1 MTKQSLTH
9 FAMPVAM
16 LALALSTSPGLA
28 QNKPSGPRDA
38 GHQSSHQSQGGS
50 RTTHAPQSGSPS
62 YTFGFLDFPQA
73 PNTAA
78 SGVNK
83 KFEIVGAY
91 GSSVPQGDG
100 GIGFQLKVA
109 LGKNAETETYRSV
122 NFPGEP
128 AEQFANGLNDSG
140 QIVGDY
146 LDASGNSHGYELSGG
161 TFSSFDY
168 PGATGTNASAINNS
182 GVIVGGWWPS
192 SLLAQG
198 FQLSGGTYTVIN
210 FPGSTQTFPYGINNS
225 GDIVGFYDDASDV
238 THGFLLSGGTY
249 TSIDVPGAVGT
260 YATSIND
267 VGEIVGGYC
276 TTAQC
281 MDDQN
286 TIQGYLLSGGIFATL
301 NVPGSTSTIIFGIN
315 KKGVIVG
322 SYGTCGEGA
331 GLAHGFFATP

>member
-1 MTKQSLTH
+1 MTKQSLKH
-9 FAMPVAM
+9 FAMSLAA
-16 LALALSTSPGLA
+16 LALALGTSTSLA
-28 QNKPSGPRDA
+28 QSKLAGLRQAGQQPS
-38 GHQSSHQSQGGS
+38 HHSQAVT
-50 RTTHAPQSGSPS
+50 RAAHTPQSGSPS
-62 YTFGFLDFPQA
+62 YTFGLLDFPQA

-91 GSSVPQGDG
+91 GSTVPQGDG
-100 GIGFQLKVA
+100 GNGFQLKVV
-109 LGKNAETETYRSV
+109 LGKSAETETYRTV
-122 NFPGEP
+122 NFPGQP

-146 LDASGNSHGYELSGG
+146 LDASDNSHGYELSGG
-161 TFSSFDY
+161 TFTSFDY
-168 PGATGTNASAINNS
+168 PGATGTNASAINNT

-192 SLLAQG
+192 SLLVQG
-198 FQLSGGTYTVIN
+198 FQLSGGSYTVIN
-210 FPGSTQTFPYGINNS
+210 FPVSTQTFPYGTNNN
-225 GDIVGFYDDASDV
+225 GDIVGFYDDAEDV
-238 THGFLLSGGTY
+238 THGFLQSGGTY
-249 TSIDVPGAVGT
+249 TSIDVPGAFGT

-267 VGEIVGGYC
+267 AGEIVGGYC

-286 TIQGYLLSGGIFATL
+286 TIQGYLLSGGVFTTI

-315 KKGVIVG
+315 KKGAIVG
-322 SYGTCGEGA
+322 SYGNCGEGA